1 MSLTLP
7 TCSVRRYG
15 GEHSP
20 HEHDHAQIMFA
31 LSGRMALELNGH
43 AAFADASSGIV
54 IPAGVAH
61 AYAAPAAARMLVIDA
76 PMQPGTDRPRRFA
89 VRTAWRDV
97 YAGMDVQ
104 ALLHEM
110 LGMPRILARRS
121 LDTRVLDAALDA
133 SLHEDWS
140 TARMAALFCLSPQR
154 FHARL
159 LELTGLSPMAYA
171 RRRRLEAAMRLVA
184 QGLLLDAVALRVG
197 YQSASALSF
206 ALQRDCGFSTRACK
220 RRC

>member
-1 MSLTLP
+1 MPLTSP
-7 TCSVRRYG
+7 ICTVRHYG
-15 GEHSP
+15 GEHSA

-31 LSGRMALELNGH
+31 LSGRMMLELDGR
-43 AAFADASSGIV
+43 AAYADASSGIV

-76 PMQPGTDRPRRFA
+76 PMQPGTDRPRRFP
-89 VRTAWRDV
+89 VRADWRERA
-97 YAGMDVQ
+97 AGMDAQ
-104 ALLHEM
+104 TLLNAV
-110 LGMPRILARRS
+110 LGMPRILARRG
-121 LDTRVLDAALDA
+121 LDTQLLDAALDA
-133 SLHEDWS
+133 SLHAEWS

-171 RRRRLEAAMRLVA
+171 RRRRLDAAMRLIA

-197 YQSASALSF
+197 YRSASALSF
-206 ALQRDCGFSTRACK
+206 ALQRDRGFSTRTHK
-220 RRC
+220 RRH